1 MPTYQQHM
9 QALQRARQAGD
20 MEAVEYI
27 RGEAVKAMQA
37 EDAVRYD
44 PTRGMSGSQKV
55 LANLGAGLDSA
66 WQGAKQLVGAG
77 EGDEAL
83 QEKRAR
89 DEYLAD
95 RTTGGTLLQVAG
107 ELAPAVVAGG
117 GVGVAARALPAAVQ
131 AGRGMQVAQKV
142 MANPVAR
149 GAVEG
154 AGAAS
159 LMPVLEDES
168 RLANVALGAAGGSAA
183 PYVAKGVVGTGRAL
197 KRAVQ
202 APVAAAQQLVEAG
215 GGTLGR
221 FGEGAKRAG
230 GERML
235 TKTLAQRG
243 ITPQVAGQTKYQPHP
258 FIGEKPTASMVTQ
271 SDEIAALE
279 RASRAASPEDWAPK
293 DAALANARWDALD
306 SSLAKQGDVDAL
318 LAKADTIGGQAP
330 YQAVGPKAFIKRMDD
345 FYGALQQAKATPQY
359 HGKPAVRAAVD
370 YVENAMREAG
380 QVTPELLHN
389 IRQTLSKGLTGV
401 PGAGEQG
408 VRAAASEPFVISISQ
423 AIDDVLE
430 KASKGKWGRWKAD
443 YGDVMTK
450 AEAAKADVN
459 LRNVFVDPT
468 GVVKKPLA
476 NLDAG
481 APDVTAGALKK
492 ALASQG
498 VAKRGPRKGQD
509 LLSTG
514 SRDVAEG
521 VLKDLEAQQILQ
533 RVKKSGTGLG
543 GSNTAMDLAAGGG
556 AALFDPLLGLGTL
569 TISGSRHAYQDAQK
583 KMLAELLQDP
593 AKLRAFI
600 TQQQLRKAAQA
611 RLPQTRYAGGAAMLP
626 MMSQE

>member
-1 MPTYQQHM
+1 
-9 QALQRARQAGD
+9 
-20 MEAVEYI
+20 
-27 RGEAVKAMQA
+27 
-37 EDAVRYD
+37 
-44 PTRGMSGSQKV
+44 
-55 LANLGAGLDSA
+55 
-66 WQGAKQLVGAG
+66 
-77 EGDEAL
+77 
-83 QEKRAR
+83 
-89 DEYLAD
+89 
-95 RTTGGTLLQVAG
+95 
-107 ELAPAVVAGG
+107 
-117 GVGVAARALPAAVQ
+117 
-131 AGRGMQVAQKV
+131 
-142 MANPVAR
+142 
-149 GAVEG
+149 
-154 AGAAS
+154 
-159 LMPVLEDES
+159 
-168 RLANVALGAAGGSAA
+168 
-183 PYVAKGVVGTGRAL
+183 
-197 KRAVQ
+197 
-202 APVAAAQQLVEAG
+202 
-215 GGTLGR
+215 
-221 FGEGAKRAG
+221 
-230 GERML
+230 
-235 TKTLAQRG
+235 
-243 ITPQVAGQTKYQPHP
+243 
-258 FIGEKPTASMVTQ
+258 
-271 SDEIAALE
+271 
-279 RASRAASPEDWAPK
+279 
-293 DAALANARWDALD
+293 
-306 SSLAKQGDVDAL
+306 
-318 LAKADTIGGQAP
+318 
-330 YQAVGPKAFIKRMDD
+330 
-345 FYGALQQAKATPQY
+345 
-359 HGKPAVRAAVD
+359 
-370 YVENAMREAG
+370 
-380 QVTPELLHN
+380 
-389 IRQTLSKGLTGV
+389 
-401 PGAGEQG
+401 
-408 VRAAASEPFVISISQ
+408 
-423 AIDDVLE
+423 VLE